1 MYFGKEINWN
11 VLLMNN
17 RQGTTSISMCQ
28 VIYLESSLHNILKL
42 KIIWEYN
49 TQLLPWEAACD
60 WQTDLITSFTVAI
73 FFKGD
78 SVLFF
83 VLFCFVLVLTSLHR
97 LAILP
102 PQLLQCWDFR
112 CAPLYLPLLLCWFWE
127 SNSGH
132 AAWQLAASPAEPLGW
147 SFLSFK
153 RSVFISHHLNG
164 LEHLTLMA
172 TVCI

>member
-1 MYFGKEINWN
+1 MLSDVLGWGWGTGGGGESPKERSPISLNRSSSNQHQTIDSHSHSACSDHTHCWRFHCKIQWFSD
-11 VLLMNN
+11 LLH
-17 RQGTTSISMCQ
+17 TC
-28 VIYLESSLHNILKL
+28 
-42 KIIWEYN
+42 
-49 TQLLPWEAACD
+49 
-60 WQTDLITSFTVAI
+60 
-73 FFKGD
+73 